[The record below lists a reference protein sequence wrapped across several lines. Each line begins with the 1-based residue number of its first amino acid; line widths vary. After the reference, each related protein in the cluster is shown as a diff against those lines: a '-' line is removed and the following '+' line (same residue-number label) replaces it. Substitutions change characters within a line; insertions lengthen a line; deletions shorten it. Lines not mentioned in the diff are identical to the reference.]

1 MKNNI
6 LISTIIALI
15 VSIVMM
21 NVAWEHNSQGEI
33 HSEIGI
39 DFAYLFLIG
48 MSWFVMAF
56 LLVFILGV
64 IVKTMWQYL
73 NGKG

>member
-21 NVAWEHNSQGEI
+21 NVTWEHNSQGEI
-33 HSEIGI
+33 HSEIGV
-39 DFAYLFLIG
+39 DFTYWLLLG

-56 LLVFILGV
+56 LLVLILLL
-64 IVKTMWQYL
+64 IAKKMWKYF

>member
-6 LISTIIALI
+6 LISTIIALM

-21 NVAWEHNSQGEI
+21 YVAWEHNSQGEM
-33 HSEIGI
+33 HSEIGVN
-39 DFAYLFLIG
+39 FSYLILLG
-48 MSWFVMAF
+48 MSWFVM
-56 LLVFILGV
+56 VFIGV
-64 IVKTMWQYL
+64 LILLLIAKKMWKYF

>member
-6 LISTIIALI
+6 LISTLIAVM

-21 NVAWEHNSQGEI
+21 YVAWKYNSQGEI

-39 DFAYLFLIG
+39 DFTYWLLLG
-48 MSWFVMAF
+48 MSWFVMVF
-56 LLVFILGV
+56 LLVLILLL
-64 IVKTMWQYL
+64 IAKKMWKYF